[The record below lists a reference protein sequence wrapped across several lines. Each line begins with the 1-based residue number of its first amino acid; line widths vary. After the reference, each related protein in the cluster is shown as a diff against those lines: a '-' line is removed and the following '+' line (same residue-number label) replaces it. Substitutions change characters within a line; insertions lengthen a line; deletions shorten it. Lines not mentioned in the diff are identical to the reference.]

1 MDRITAVL
9 KLQWRAYWRRFRG
22 STNLRANN
30 AGAVVLIGGLLA
42 VRFFQQLPL
51 AASQLSHGETT
62 RYEALLIAVFVAWMV
77 PVMGESRRSIASR
90 SLLHFPLTS
99 LQLFAIR
106 VGSVFCSP
114 VSWIVFALSL
124 ALVYPIA
131 VTAHP
136 FAGFIGLLV
145 FLLLGLFVSLTI
157 THLLQGVLARR
168 FALVVLLT
176 GSVAAGFIWV
186 GKQTQLVGS
195 LRSLLPDRLAVAAA
209 ASSTPFRAVGIL
221 IVITA
226 FFAAMAFWSFT
237 LTLYAQQSPRAPR
250 SVFFTQLPGKF
261 GGLLRKDLRYS
272 SRLLDLYLVLPIV
285 ILFDIYLASD
295 AAPSAIAFSI
305 VIGVLFFPCM
315 AIAFNCFGFDSA
327 LGFDRYTLFPLS
339 GKQKLISKN
348 LAFTTMMLALFATN
362 LPLVWWRLGLR
373 VSLPGLL
380 EFAAVA
386 LAYLSCGNWFSVK
399 QPYKMQ
405 FYRFASGGSLVDLV
419 IGILFAS
426 LPAAVTVYLF
436 ATEDAGAS
444 WKIAGVTLVSLALY
458 LFSLSRAGRT
468 LENDREAIRRALS

>member
-285 ILFDIYLASD
+285 IVFDIYLASD
-295 AAPSAIAFSI
+295 AAPSAIAF
-305 VIGVLFFPCM
+305 
-315 AIAFNCFGFDSA
+315 NCFGLDSA
-327 LGFDRYTLFPLS
+327 LGFDRYMLFPLS